1 MDDIRKLVKLD
12 RDDNGLFLSCDGMT
26 VRGDFVSMARRISK
40 ANLERELIVK
50 AAKIKGLGDNPRA
63 VDATAGLGED
73 AFLLAAAGFSVTMYE
88 RDEIIGA
95 LLEDALE
102 RARALGGHL
111 PAEAG
116 ALGAELAASVVVS
129 RGRLPVGFH
138 EAIARMELKREDS
151 IEALKNLS
159 YRPDVVLLDPMFPER
174 KKSALVKKKLQLI
187 QQLEAPCDDEEALME
202 AAIGARPKRIIV
214 KRPPKG
220 PYLAGVKPS
229 FSLTGK
235 AVRIDCIVLP
245 D

>member
-12 RDDNGLFLSCDGMT
+12 KDENGLFLSCDGMT
-26 VRGDFVSMARRISK
+26 VRGDFASMARRISK

-102 RARALGGHL
+102 RARVLG
-111 PAEAG
+111 
-116 ALGAELAASVVVS
+116 
-129 RGRLPVGFH
+129 GRLPAGFH

-151 IEALKNLS
+151 IAALKNLD
-159 YRPDVVLLDPMFPER
+159 YMPDVVLLDPMFPER

-187 QQLEAPCDDEEALME
+187 QLLEAPCDDEEALME
-202 AAIGARPKRIIV
+202 AAIGAHPKRIIV

-220 PYLAGVKPS
+220 PYLAGIKPS

-235 AVRIDCIVLP
+235 AIRIDCIVLP